1 MFNDTPYGPAQFGV
15 GDVAA
20 VPRQQV
26 LATVNGGDRNVSSIA
41 GRLAQDRPFRDQVL
55 GQFEYLATERQ
66 SWYISREFQTVA
78 GEKGVSCSY
87 FLSHKL
93 RNVQLELGAARSPPI
108 ARNLLM
114 GGDQEIAVR
123 PPDQIA
129 RNRCFDV

>member
-1 MFNDTPYGPAQFGV
+1 MLCSLGCTSSVLRTKMFNDTPYGPAQFGV

-26 LATVNGGDRNVSSIA
+26 LATINGGDRNVSS
-41 GRLAQDRPFRDQVL
+41 
-55 GQFEYLATERQ
+55 QFEYLATERQ
-66 SWYISREFQTVA
+66 SWYISKEFQTVA

-93 RNVQLELGAARSPPI
+93 RNVQLELGATRSPPI
-108 ARNLLM
+108 ARNILM
-114 GGDQEIAVR
+114 GGDQEIAAR

-129 RNRCFDV
+129 RNRCFEV